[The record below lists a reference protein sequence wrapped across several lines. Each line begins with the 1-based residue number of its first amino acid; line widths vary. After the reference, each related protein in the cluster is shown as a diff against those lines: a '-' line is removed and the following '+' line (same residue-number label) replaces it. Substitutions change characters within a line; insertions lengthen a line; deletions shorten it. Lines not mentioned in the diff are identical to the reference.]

1 MKEVIKIK
9 LLFWNLARNSIEE
22 YIANIII
29 ENDID
34 ICIFAEY
41 NRIIFETILSKLNN
55 GYNIFDG
62 MGGCDKITL
71 IARSSYDV
79 EIRREQNRYT
89 IYSISDITEKYIIT
103 GIHLQDRLNFDAE
116 YRKNTIREI
125 VKDVKEQEN
134 TLKHDNTIVI
144 GDFNANPF
152 DEELIQKD
160 TFNAVLFKDL
170 IFKTEYVK
178 VDGVQYR
185 RFYNP
190 MLNCISE
197 EDSTYGSYYY
207 DSGIKSIYWYF
218 FDQVIVRKSLVDRL
232 SDIRIIKVINNQRL
246 IKAIKPNSDI
256 SDHLPLIVE
265 FERRIIND

>member
-9 LLFWNLARNSIEE
+9 LLFWNLAQNSIEE
-22 YIANIII
+22 YIANVIV

-41 NRIIFETILSKLNN
+41 NKIIFETILSKLNN
-55 GYNIFDG
+55 GYNYFDG

-71 IARSSYDV
+71 IARNGYDV

-89 IYSISDITEKYIIT
+89 IYSISDKTEKYIVA
-103 GIHLQDRLNFDAE
+103 GIHLQDRFNSDADT
-116 YRKNTIREI
+116 RKNTIRKI
-125 VKDVKEQEN
+125 VQDIKEQES
-134 TLKHDNTIVI
+134 TLKHNNTIVI

-160 TFNAVLFKDL
+160 AFNAVLFKDL

-178 VDGVQYR
+178 VDGVKYR

-197 EDSTYGSYYY
+197 DDSTYGSHYY

-218 FDQVIVRKSLVDRL
+218 LDQVIVRKSLVDRL
-232 SDIRIIKVINNQRL
+232 SNIRIIKVINNQKL
-246 IKAIKPNSDI
+246 IKAVKPNSDI

-265 FERRIIND
+265 LERRV